1 MTLQLKKSSR
11 ALQNDIITGMVRK
24 VIDVKDPT
32 LRQKSKVVGKIDK
45 KIKELVSDMLDT
57 LQSQKD
63 PEGVGLA
70 APQVGKNLKIFV
82 MDYGGKKRVVI
93 NPEVLEV
100 KEKAKTEVKSP
111 KSKKKKKKS
120 KKILEGCL
128 SLPNYYGPIKRPQ
141 SIKISYQDL
150 DGKKIVEEFNGFFA
164 QIVQHEID
172 HLNGVLFVDRI
183 LEQKAPLYKFSGDD
197 WEEVEL
203 I

>member
-1 MTLQLKKSSR
+1 MLQLKKSFR

-45 KIKELVSDMLDT
+45 KVKELVNDMLDT

-82 MDYGGKKRVVI
+82 MDYNGKKRVVI

-100 KEKAKTEVKSP
+100 KEKAKTETKPSRG
-111 KSKKKKKKS
+111 KKKRKS

-128 SLPNYYGPIKRPQ
+128 SLPNYYGPIKRSQ

-150 DGKKIVEEFNGFFA
+150 EGKKIVEEFNGFFA

-172 HLNGVLFVDRI
+172 HLNGVLFIDRI